1 MVADCEVKN
10 MNLKETGTKFLNSI
24 PHFSELF
31 NMRRNPRYAPHKEL
45 GKIMIYDPG
54 NAHIDGKLFDISFDG
69 MRLITSDKRI
79 EDAKTISLS
88 VKNFRLDLPC
98 QKIWQ
103 DDPYY
108 RIEFG
113 DMDRKEFANL
123 EYFVEH
129 LVKRTPDNLLELL
142 M

>member
-1 MVADCEVKN
+1 
-10 MNLKETGTKFLNSI
+10 MNLKKNGSKFLNSI

-31 NMRRNPRYAPHKEL
+31 NVRRNQRYTPHHEL
-45 GKIMIYDPG
+45 AEIRLFDPQAG
-54 NAHIDGKLFDISFDG
+54 PIDGKLFDISFDG
-69 MRLITSDKRI
+69 MRILTTDKRI
-79 EDAKTISLS
+79 EKIRTISLS
-88 VKNFRLDLPC
+88 VENFRMDLPV
-98 QKIWQ
+98 QKIWA
-103 DDPYY
+103 DKSYY

-113 DMDRKEFANL
+113 DMNQQEFADL

>member
-1 MVADCEVKN
+1 

-31 NMRRNPRYAPHKEL
+31 NSRRNQRYAPHKEL

-79 EDAKTISLS
+79 EDLKTISLS
-88 VKNFRLDLPC
+88 VQNFRLDLPC

-103 DDPYY
+103 DEPYY

-113 DMDRKEFANL
+113 SMDRQEFANL

>member
-1 MVADCEVKN
+1 
-10 MNLKETGTKFLNSI
+10 
-24 PHFSELF
+24 
-31 NMRRNPRYAPHKEL
+31 
-45 GKIMIYDPG
+45 
-54 NAHIDGKLFDISFDG
+54 

-79 EDAKTISLS
+79 EDAKAISLS
-88 VKNFRLDLPC
+88 VENFRLDLPC
-98 QKIWQ
+98 RKIWQ

-113 DMDRKEFANL
+113 SMDQQEFADL